1 LPIDCLSRN
10 LMKKNTITIG
20 FLADH
25 LDAIPALAKWFRDQW
40 PDYFANRSEAE
51 MQQDFLEDTSRN
63 RLPSRLVAFES
74 NELVGTIVLREPG
87 TKMLPEYRP
96 ELGGLYVVETARGH
110 GVGAE
115 LVQVGMNVAHQ
126 QGYQDVYAT
135 TIAAAGILER
145 LGWEFVKTVNYP
157 DGQVSLFRCKL

>member
-1 LPIDCLSRN
+1 
-10 LMKKNTITIG
+10 
-20 FLADH
+20 
-25 LDAIPALAKWFRDQW
+25 LAKWFRDQW

-96 ELGGLYVVETARGH
+96 ELGGLYV
-110 GVGAE
+110 GV
-115 LVQVGMNVAHQ
+115 
-126 QGYQDVYAT
+126 YQNSH
-135 TIAAAGILER
+135 LS
-145 LGWEFVKTVNYP
+145 GWASLI
-157 DGQVSLFRCKL
+157 VSL